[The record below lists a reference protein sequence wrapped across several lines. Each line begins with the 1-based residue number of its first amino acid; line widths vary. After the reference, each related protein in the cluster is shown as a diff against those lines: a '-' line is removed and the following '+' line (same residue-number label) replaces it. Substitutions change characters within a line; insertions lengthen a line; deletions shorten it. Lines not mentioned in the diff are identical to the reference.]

1 MSTTIAISA
10 ADVNNL
16 RKKTGGG
23 MMDCKK
29 ALTEANGDFEKA
41 IEILRK
47 KGQKIAANR
56 SDREAS
62 EGVVLANT
70 TSDNKVGTV
79 LTLNCETDFVAKNED
94 FISLA
99 TKISN
104 IATSTLPTSVEE
116 LMALPY
122 DSTLKI
128 SEVLL
133 DYIGKIG
140 EKIEISKYDVVRA
153 EYVCGYT
160 HPGNRIASIV
170 GLNKA
175 GEKSASIAKD
185 VAMQIAAMNPIALD
199 KDDVSKDTI
208 EKEIEIGKEQARTEG
223 KPEEMLEKIALGK
236 LNKFY
241 NEATLLNQEF
251 IKDNK
256 KTVRQYV
263 TESDKELT
271 ITGFKRQSLS

>member
-1 MSTTIAISA
+1 MSTTVAISA

-62 EGVVLANT
+62 EGVILANT
-70 TSDNKVGTV
+70 TADNKVGTV

-104 IATSTLPTSVEE
+104 IATSTLPNSVEE

>member
-1 MSTTIAISA
+1 MSTTVAISA